1 MIDGLCVLKIHFWIL
16 AFNADDFV
24 GNIFNLTNFHISKW
38 FFLCVLSN
46 AFVFNFFDK
55 KIGRILT

>member
-24 GNIFNLTNFHISKW
+24 DNIFNLTNLHISKW
-38 FFLCVLSN
+38 FFYAYYPMHLFLILLI
-46 AFVFNFFDK
+46 K
-55 KIGRILT
+55 KLGGF